1 MSLTVWSNHTLRPA
15 ADALFR
21 KSLEELGC
29 RLIQSTRSS
38 KSVLSQGESDPILA
52 EADVAYGQPAPGD
65 VITTPGI
72 RWLSLSTAGYTRYD
86 SPDFRKAMLDR
97 GTLVTNASGVFANP
111 CAEHA
116 LAMMMAFTRQIPSNV
131 LNGIGP
137 REWRYL
143 EGRYSIELLT
153 GSTVMILGYGAIGRR
168 LTELLAP
175 FRCRVVG
182 VRRTPI
188 PEPGVEVVSFEE
200 APALLSEARHVVNC
214 LPEAEFTRG
223 WCGAGFFSRMASG
236 SYFHNVGR
244 GTTVNQEALA
254 AALSSGHLGGA
265 FLDTLDPEPL
275 PPDHFLWRTPRC
287 HITPHLA
294 GGHRGQDE
302 SLVNHFIGNLRR
314 HLVGEPLVDRILE
327 RGAWSPEAAES

>member
-38 KSVLSQGESDPILA
+38 KSVLTQGESDPTLA
-52 EADVAYGQPAPGD
+52 EADVAYGQPAPAD
-65 VITTPGI
+65 VIATPGI
-72 RWLSLSTAGYTRYD
+72 RWLSLSTAGYSRYD
-86 SPDFRKAMLDR
+86 RPDFRQAMLDR

-131 LNGIGP
+131 LNGVGP

-168 LTELLAP
+168 LSELLAP

-188 PEPGVEVVSFEE
+188 PEPGVEIVSFEE
-200 APALLSEARHVVNC
+200 APARVPEVRHVVNC
-214 LPEAEFTRG
+214 LPEAEFTWR
-223 WCGAGFFSRMASG
+223 WCDTGFFGRMASG
-236 SYFHNVGR
+236 SYFYNVGR
-244 GTTVNQEALA
+244 GTTVDQEALA

-275 PPDHFLWRTPRC
+275 PPDHFLWRAPRC

-302 SLVNHFIGNLRR
+302 SLVNHFIGNLRCY
-314 HLVGEPLVDRILE
+314 LLGKPLVDRILE
-327 RGAWSPEAAES
+327 RRA

>member
-38 KSVLSQGESDPILA
+38 KSVLAQGESDPTLA

-275 PPDHFLWRTPRC
+275 PPDHFLWRIPRC

>member
-1 MSLTVWSNHTLRPA
+1 MSLTVWSNHTLRPG

-21 KSLEELGC
+21 KSLEGLGC

-38 KSVLSQGESDPILA
+38 KSVLTQGESDSTLA
-52 EADVAYGQPAPGD
+52 EADVAYGQPVPAD
-65 VITTPGI
+65 VIATPSL
-72 RWLSLSTAGYTRYD
+72 RWVSLSTAGYTRYD
-86 SPDFRKAMLDR
+86 TPGFRRAMRDR

-116 LAMMMAFTRQIPSNV
+116 LAMMMSFTRQIPSNV
-131 LNGIGP
+131 LNGAGP

-182 VRRTPI
+182 VRRTPV
-188 PEPGVEVVSFEE
+188 PEPGVEVVSFDE
-200 APALLSEARHVVNC
+200 ALARVSEARHVVNC
-214 LPEAEFTRG
+214 LPEAEFTQH

-236 SYFHNVGR
+236 SYFVNVGR
-244 GTTVNQEALA
+244 GTTVDQHALA
-254 AALSSGHLGGA
+254 AALCSGNLGGA

-275 PPDHFLWRTPRC
+275 PPDHFLWNTPRC

-302 SLVNHFIGNLRR
+302 SLVNHFVSNLRR
-314 HLVGEPLVDRILE
+314 FLAGEPLVDRILE
-327 RGAWSPEAAES
+327 RES